1 MLNRNCGR
9 TTLRKRLISA
19 LAVILVLNLLGCE
32 QPELPEPSPP
42 NLSAPQPTTQM
53 AEVSPPKAIQMLHQP
68 LDVYQ
73 PQVTI
78 LSPQPDEVLQDNTL
92 NVQLQVQDLP
102 LFRDETLGLG
112 PHLQIILDNQPLDN
126 LYTLDQPLVLSD
138 LEAGTHT
145 LRIFAAY
152 PWEESFKNDGAY
164 AQTTFHVFTKTP
176 ENNPNPQLPLL
187 TYNQPRGTYGAEP
200 VLLDFYLANA
210 PLHLVAQENPEDEI
224 VDWRI
229 RVTVNGD
236 SFILAQWQPIYI
248 KGIKP
253 GKNWVQLEYL
263 DELGEPLINV
273 YNKTARVFT
282 YNPNSQDTLS
292 KLVRGELSIAE
303 ARPIVDPG
311 YDVKAVTPEIEET
324 PEPDLPIPP
333 VELTPEVEEI
343 PETETSSEV
352 EITPLA
358 DEQPETSEPDIS
370 PEVETVP
377 SAEEIPETLEPL
389 EETEDIEVI
398 PETDIPS
405 TVEETSVTAVEEAL
419 PSEEESVEKPVSAAK
434 EELEQLPQTEI
445 ETKPI
450 TPVPV
455 ETATPPKTNGW
466 FNRIQGQIPP
476 LPILENN
483 NSEASPSITPT
494 PTPEPSETDNVFKR
508 IFSRFQQIPLF
519 QQKTSQPE
527 PEPVQTLPEIVN
539 QAPIPEPTQ
548 APEPEESPELVP
560 DELKPSTEISPT
572 PQPTVE
578 TIEPVIEPE
587 PVPEMVEETPVVEP
601 EPVPEIVE
609 ETPVVEPEP
618 VPEMIEE
625 TPVIEAEPIGET
637 VEETPVVE
645 PEPVSEEPV
654 VITPEAEPETLPEI
668 VEETSLVELEVEL
681 EESNL
686 RP

>member
-1 MLNRNCGR
+1 MLNSNCGR
-9 TTLRKRLISA
+9 TPLRKRLISA
-19 LAVILVLNLLGCE
+19 LALIWVLNLLGCE
-32 QPELPEPSPP
+32 QPKLPEPSPP

-78 LSPQPDEVLQDNTL
+78 LSPQPNEILQDNTL
-92 NVQLQVQDLP
+92 NVQLQAQDLP
-102 LFRDETLGLG
+102 LFRDKTLGLG
-112 PHLQIILDNQPLDN
+112 PHLQILLDNQPLEN
-126 LYTLDQPLVLSD
+126 IYSLDKPLVLSN

-236 SFILAQWQPIYI
+236 SFILDQWQPIYI

-263 DELGEPLINV
+263 DELGEPLTNV

-311 YDVKAVTPEIEET
+311 YDVKVVTPVVEET
-324 PEPDLPIPP
+324 PETEEP
-333 VELTPEVEEI
+333 VEPPEAEIIPPEVEEI
-343 PETETSSEV
+343 SETGVEEVSSTE
-352 EITPLA
+352 E
-358 DEQPETSEPDIS
+358 EPS
-370 PEVETVP
+370 PEP
-377 SAEEIPETLEPL
+377 I
-389 EETEDIEVI
+389 
-398 PETDIPS
+398 
-405 TVEETSVTAVEEAL
+405 
-419 PSEEESVEKPVSAAK
+419 
-434 EELEQLPQTEI
+434 PQTG
-445 ETKPI
+445 
-450 TPVPV
+450 
-455 ETATPPKTNGW
+455 GW
-466 FNRIQGQIPP
+466 LNRIKGQIPP
-476 LPILENN
+476 LPILERNKTQT
-483 NSEASPSITPT
+483 SPTVTPT
-494 PTPEPSETDNVFKR
+494 PSPEPSETDNVFKR
-508 IFSRFQQIPLF
+508 ILSRFQQIPIF
-519 QQKTSQPE
+519 QQNTSQPE
-527 PEPVQTLPEIVN
+527 PEPVQTLPEIVD

-548 APEPEESPELVP
+548 PTETEVSPELVP

-572 PQPTVE
+572 QPTEEAVE
-578 TIEPVIEPE
+578 PETPVIEPE
-587 PVPEMVEETPVVEP
+587 TEPEPIPEIVEETSVIEAEPVPEMIEETPVVEA
-601 EPVPEIVE
+601 
-609 ETPVVEPEP
+609 EP

-637 VEETPVVE
+637 VEETSVVEAE
-645 PEPVSEEPV
+645 PEPEEPL
-654 VITPEAEPETLPEI
+654 VITPEAEPEPLPEI
-668 VEETSLVELEVEL
+668 VEETSLVEPEVESK
-681 EESNL
+681 ESNL